1 MHKKTR
7 PVVSNSRVYSDRGKR
22 IGPVFSSVEKA
33 QGYFCEFL
41 IQRSVGI
48 NRVTKSS
55 TMIDITL
62 TSGRDQNQTPQTN
75 RNEALVFYGNR
86 HSKTVSYFS
95 VLVDELIWR
104 KTGLNGPKKSFLIY
118 SLIGC
123 ALSP

>member
-1 MHKKTR
+1 MG
-7 PVVSNSRVYSDRGKR
+7 VGVGVYSERGKR
-22 IGPVFSSVEKA
+22 IAPAFSSVEKA

-55 TMIDITL
+55 TMSDITL
-62 TSGRDQNQTPQTN
+62 TSGRNQHQTPQRN
-75 RNEALVFYGNR
+75 GNEALVFYGNR
-86 HSKTVSYFS
+86 HFKTVSYFS
-95 VLVDELIWR
+95 VLVDGLIWR